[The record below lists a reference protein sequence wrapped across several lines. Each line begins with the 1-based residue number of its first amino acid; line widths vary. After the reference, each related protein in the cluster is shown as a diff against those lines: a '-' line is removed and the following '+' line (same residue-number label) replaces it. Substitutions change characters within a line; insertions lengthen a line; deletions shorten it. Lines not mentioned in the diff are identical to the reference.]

1 MSSKNST
8 VRFKTAWR
16 ALRRLLANP
25 EATEEVFT
33 IVRALSGSSLQKG
46 LKRFASTG
54 HGRYVLENRIDL
66 LQTLQNKDYLSS
78 LPANSLGRHYLNF
91 IEKEK
96 ISAGGLVDASD
107 KDITYAEMGEDLTR
121 FATRQRD
128 THDLWHTL
136 TQYGRDELGELC
148 LLAFTYAQNQ
158 NPGIAFIILAGL
170 LKMRTRYGLKI
181 FSAVYKAYR
190 SSKRAK
196 WLPEQNWEELLERP
210 IEDVRQFLK
219 IHPPVHY
226 QQLLSNPAVA

>member
-1 MSSKNST
+1 
-8 VRFKTAWR
+8 
-16 ALRRLLANP
+16 
-25 EATEEVFT
+25 
-33 IVRALSGSSLQKG
+33 
-46 LKRFASTG
+46 
-54 HGRYVLENRIDL
+54 
-66 LQTLQNKDYLSS
+66 
-78 LPANSLGRHYLNF
+78 
-91 IEKEK
+91 
-96 ISAGGLVDASD
+96 
-107 KDITYAEMGEDLTR
+107 MGEDLTR

-158 NPGIAFIILAGL
+158 NRGIAFIILAGL
-170 LKMRTRYGLKI
+170 FKMRPRYGLQV

-196 WLPEQNWEELLERP
+196 WLPEQNWEELLEKP

>member
-1 MSSKNST
+1 M
-8 VRFKTAWR
+8 
-16 ALRRLLANP
+16 RRLLANP
-25 EATEEVFT
+25 EATEEVFI

-54 HGRYVLENRIDL
+54 HGQYVLKNRIDL

-136 TQYGRDELGELC
+136 SPNTEPGRTRGTL

-158 NPGIAFIILAGL
+158 NPGIALIILATGL
-170 LKMRTRYGLKI
+170 FKMRPRYGLQV
-181 FSAVYKAYR
+181 FSAVYKGYR
-190 SSKRAK
+190 SSKEGKVVTRVK
-196 WLPEQNWEELLERP
+196 LGRVIESLLKTYGNSLRFILLHITNNCSRIRP
-210 IEDVRQFLK
+210 KREFTC
-219 IHPPVHY
+219 
-226 QQLLSNPAVA
+226 A